1 MSGNDNNMMPFESYN
16 STQSSGYESMP
27 DQFYSDYPSSQE
39 MGPPP
44 IPNRFQQT
52 HQQPQHMQQQPMDH
66 QHSQMDDN
74 QQWQSQQH
82 SQYHDNRH
90 QQMPQQHFQQQQMH
104 QQQQPSQHN
113 QQQHQQV
120 KQVQQQ
126 SMQQEP
132 SPQQVPTPQQQ
143 TPQPHTPQ
151 PPSSEQSQE
160 AIVPAPSSATPAP
173 SAPQF
178 RIQSQPAAPPSQ
190 KASSSSGTGTPQF
203 VINQSDQNS
212 RSSTPTQSDKT
223 RINVLR
229 QQVLHPVDPKIAEK
243 MHKAPAL
250 KPRDNAAEMLLR
262 MKDYE
267 SVIPDAAAKYMMTRT
282 GTAVDDDIC
291 YRMLAISAQKF
302 ASDILSD
309 SITIARSRGLGQ
321 TNRATKETKYVL
333 TQELLKE
340 VFSEH
345 GIRTFN
351 S

>member
-1 MSGNDNNMMPFESYN
+1 
-16 STQSSGYESMP
+16 
-27 DQFYSDYPSSQE
+27 
-39 MGPPP
+39 
-44 IPNRFQQT
+44 
-52 HQQPQHMQQQPMDH
+52 
-66 QHSQMDDN
+66 
-74 QQWQSQQH
+74 
-82 SQYHDNRH
+82 
-90 QQMPQQHFQQQQMH
+90 
-104 QQQQPSQHN
+104 
-113 QQQHQQV
+113 
-120 KQVQQQ
+120 
-126 SMQQEP
+126 
-132 SPQQVPTPQQQ
+132 
-143 TPQPHTPQ
+143 
-151 PPSSEQSQE
+151 
-160 AIVPAPSSATPAP
+160 
-173 SAPQF
+173 
-178 RIQSQPAAPPSQ
+178 
-190 KASSSSGTGTPQF
+190 
-203 VINQSDQNS
+203 
-212 RSSTPTQSDKT
+212 
-223 RINVLR
+223 
-229 QQVLHPVDPKIAEK
+229 